1 MLCLGGQYVE
11 AIVMWRWGGLYLYY
25 CGLKFRLHI
34 AWVLC
39 IEYRGFDEDDCT
51 SMGLVVRMVCSADII
66 PRYGEIGFACEV
78 CFAEKHDVCFVLV

>member
-1 MLCLGGQYVE
+1 MAV
-11 AIVMWRWGGLYLYY
+11 GGLYLDY
-25 CGLKFRLHI
+25 CGLKFWLHI

-39 IEYRGFDEDDCT
+39 VEYRGFDEDGCT
-51 SMGLVVRMVCSADII
+51 SLGLVVRMVCSADII